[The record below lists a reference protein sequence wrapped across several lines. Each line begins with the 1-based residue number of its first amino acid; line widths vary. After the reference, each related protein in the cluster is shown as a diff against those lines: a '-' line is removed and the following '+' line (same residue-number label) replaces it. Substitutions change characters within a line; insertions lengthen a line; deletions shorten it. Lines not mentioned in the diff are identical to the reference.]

1 MDTIF
6 DTHAHYDDEAFDED
20 RTRLLSALPHNGV
33 CGVVNAASDLHSCHA
48 GLALADAFDYI
59 YAAVGIHPQAAA
71 ELPSDYIE
79 QLAKLYAH
87 PKAVAIGE
95 IGLDYHYD
103 DACPRP
109 QQQAVYEAQ
118 VALACAL
125 NAPVIIHDREAHEDT
140 LSVLRRYHPQ
150 GVVHCFSGSVEMMRE
165 VTKLGLFIGLGGAV
179 TFKNARK
186 AVEVAAA
193 VPLSQLVLETD
204 APYMAPVP
212 LRGKRC
218 HSGMILNTAS
228 CIAQIRGMSV
238 GELLHITAE
247 NARRLYQLPLEAFP
261 DEKTPLSP

>member
-6 DTHAHYDDEAFDED
+6 DTHAHYDDESFNED
-20 RTRLLSALPHNGV
+20 RASLLAALPHSGV
-33 CGVVNAASDLHSCHA
+33 CGIVNAASDLSSCHA
-48 GLALADAFDYI
+48 GLALADEFDYV
-59 YAAVGIHPQAAA
+59 YAAVGIHPQAA
-71 ELPSDYIE
+71 ENLPPDYIE
-79 QLAKLYAH
+79 QLRELYAH

-95 IGLDYHYD
+95 IGLDYYYD

-109 QQQAVYEAQ
+109 QQQAVFEAQ
-118 VALACAL
+118 VALACEL
-125 NAPVIIHDREAHEDT
+125 GAPVIIHDREAHEDT
-140 LSVLRRYHPQ
+140 LSVLRRFRPQ

-165 VTKLGLFIGLGGAV
+165 VTKLGLFIGFGGAV

-218 HSGMILNTAS
+218 HSGMILHTAS
-228 CIAQIRGMSV
+228 RIAEIRGMSISEV
-238 GELLHITAE
+238 LRITAE
-247 NARRLYQLPLEAFP
+247 NARRLYRLPLESIP

>member
-20 RTRLLSALPHNGV
+20 RAQLLSALPHSGV

-48 GLALADAFDYI
+48 GLALADDFDYI

-71 ELPSDYIE
+71 DLPPDDIA
-79 QLAKLYAH
+79 QLRELYAH

-118 VALACAL
+118 VALACEL

-140 LSVLRRYHPQ
+140 LSVLRRYRPQ

-218 HSGMILNTAS
+218 HSGMILNTAA
-228 CIAQIRGMSV
+228 CIADIRGISV
-238 GELLHITAE
+238 SELLHITAE
-247 NARRLYQLPLEAFP
+247 NARRLYRLPLEAFP